1 MRAALTVLH
10 VIGSI
15 SPERGGPTG
24 AVRTMMSALARRNIR
39 VDVVATDDDGD
50 TRRLEVP
57 HGQFVPMDGQRVCYF
72 PRQTV
77 KYGLSLPLQRW
88 LSHNVREYDIVHT
101 HGLFAFPPLAAAWY
115 ARRAR
120 IPYVMAPHGVLDS
133 WGIKNKSTLVKTTSI
148 RLIEAPLLRAAAA
161 IQFMSDLEAT
171 RAAQLELGIRPAV
184 LPLGFDFETV
194 RAEASQP
201 IEALADSG
209 KPVILFLSRIHPV
222 KRLDVLLRAFASLPE
237 RGSAVLAIAGDGE
250 PALVASLKR
259 LSSEL
264 GIDAHVRWLGFV
276 AGRAK
281 QWLLSRA
288 TVFVLPSAS
297 ENFGV
302 AIVEAM
308 HAEVPVVVTRGAGLA
323 GLVEEARAGLVIDD
337 SVESMREALARLL
350 ADETLRRELG
360 RAGRRAV
367 DQHLSLDAFGN
378 RLESLYRAVLAR
390 TRDPAVAASR
400 ELPS

>member
-1 MRAALTVLH
+1 MRRALTVLH

-39 VDVVATDDDGD
+39 VDVIATDDDGD
-50 TRRLEVP
+50 TRRLDVP
-57 HGQFVPMDGQRVCYF
+57 HGQFVPMDGQRVRYF
-72 PRQTV
+72 PRQTLN
-77 KYGLSLPLQRW
+77 YELSLPMERW
-88 LSHNVREYDIVHT
+88 LRRNVRDYDIVHT
-101 HGLFAFPPLAAAWY
+101 HGLFAFPPLAAAWC

-148 RLIEAPLLRAAAA
+148 RLVEGPLLRAAAA
-161 IQFMSDLEAT
+161 IHFMSDLEAA
-171 RAAQLELGIRPAV
+171 RAAELELGIRPAV
-184 LPLGFDFETV
+184 LPLGFDFAAAG
-194 RAEASQP
+194 AEEPQP
-201 IEALADSG
+201 IEALADSS

-237 RGSAVLAIAGDGE
+237 REAALLAIAGDGE
-250 PALVASLKR
+250 PSLVASLKH

-264 GIDAHVRWLGFV
+264 GIDGHVHWLGFV
-276 AGRAK
+276 AGRPK

-323 GLVEEARAGLVIDD
+323 GFVDTAQAGLVIDD
-337 SVESMREALARLL
+337 SVDSMRDALARLL
-350 ADETLRRELG
+350 ADATLRREMG
-360 RAGRRAV
+360 QAGRRAV
-367 DQHLSLDAFGN
+367 DQHLSLDAFGS
-378 RLESLYRAVLAR
+378 RLESLYRAVLAS
-390 TRDPAVAASR
+390 THDSAATVSR